1 MNKIN
6 VGIDIAKNEHYAS
19 FINSSGEILVKPF
32 KFTNDLTGFKI
43 LEDKLKLYSTND
55 IIIGFESTAHYAN
68 SLMFYFFNKGYNLTI
83 INPLKTHALRNINIR
98 GAKTDRIDAN
108 LIATF
113 LRSNDY
119 KLVGQKF
126 IDLIELKTLVRSRQN
141 IVTSRTKAK
150 IQLIS
155 VLDQVF
161 PEYASFFK
169 DSLHGKAS
177 YSLLKE
183 YQNPKEISKLHLTKL
198 TNLLL
203 DNSHKRFDKNKALA
217 LKELAKFSI
226 GLENKALELNI
237 KHYIEQIEMFG
248 KQKTE
253 LEKRISI
260 LLGNLDC
267 PLTSIKGIGTVTAAT
282 IIAEIGD
289 INRFKNSSKLVAF
302 AGLDPKVKQSGN
314 FNASSVRMSKR
325 GSRQLRY
332 ALIFACENLAR
343 NTTTFADYY
352 TKKRDE
358 GKSHYQALGHCAGKF
373 IRILFRVLKD
383 NTEFNLI

>member
-1 MNKIN
+1 MNKIY
-6 VGIDIAKNEHYAS
+6 VGIDIAKKEHYAS
-19 FINSSGEILVKPF
+19 FINSNGEILVKPF
-32 KFTNDLTGFKI
+32 KFTNDPAGFKI
-43 LEDKLKLYSTND
+43 LEDKLTLYSINN
-55 IIIGFESTAHYAN
+55 IVIGFESTAHYAN
-68 SLMFYFFNKGYNLTI
+68 CLMICFFNKGYSLAI

-98 GAKTDRIDAN
+98 GAKTDKIDAN
-108 LIATF
+108 LIANY

-119 KLVGQKF
+119 ELINQKF

-141 IVTSRTKAK
+141 IVTSCTKAK
-150 IQLIS
+150 IQLIAA
-155 VLDQVF
+155 LDQIF

-169 DSLHGKAS
+169 DSVHGKAS
-177 YSLLKE
+177 YSLLKN
-183 YQNPKEISKLHLTKL
+183 YQSPKVIAEIHLTKL
-198 TNLLL
+198 ANILL
-203 DNSHKRFDKNKALA
+203 DNSHKRFDKDKAQV
-217 LKELAKFSI
+217 LKELAKSSI
-226 GLENKALELNI
+226 GLKNKALELNI
-237 KHYIEQIEMFG
+237 KHYIEQIELFSQ
-248 KQKTE
+248 QKTE

-260 LLGNLDC
+260 LLRSLEC
-267 PLTSIKGIGTVTAAT
+267 KLTTLKGIGAVTAAT

-289 INRFKNSSKLVAF
+289 INRFKNSSKLIAF

-332 ALIFACENLAR
+332 SLIFACENLAR